1 MKGTMKGICKM
12 RPDVGAEYRTDIPI
26 PQIGEDEVLM
36 KVHATAICGTDLH
49 IYHWNEYAATR
60 MKHLPM
66 VFGHETAG
74 EIVEMGKNVS
84 GYQIGDR
91 IAVETHVPC
100 GHCLQCRT
108 GNPHICENMRVFG
121 VTDPGAFAEYAVV
134 PKACIVRLDDALSY
148 EQGAMLEAMGAGVHG
163 VEKAQVKG
171 KTVLVS
177 GCGAIGLMAIGAC
190 KAHGAKQIIACDMFD
205 EKLELAKV
213 MGADLTVN
221 SGKASVVDVVRQA
234 TDGSG
239 ADAAIDITG
248 NGKAIVAGIRAL
260 RKGGIMVSVGLP
272 DGEIPI
278 NLTEDIIYREIVY
291 TGISGRR
298 MFETWE
304 DCMQII
310 QTPGFSLEPAIG
322 GIYPMSEFEKALN
335 AIQSGVPG
343 KMILI
348 P

>member
-1 MKGTMKGICKM
+1 MKRTMCGLVKETAG
-12 RPDVGAEYRTDIPI
+12 PSSLVYHTDLPVPEIA
-26 PQIGEDEVLM
+26 EDEVLIQV
-36 KVHATAICGTDLH
+36 KCAAVCGTDLH
-49 IYHWNEYAATR
+49 IMEWDEWSRNRIT
-60 MKHLPM
+60 PPIIP
-66 VFGHETAG
+66 GHEIAG
-74 EIVEMGKNVS
+74 DIVAVGSKVTDRKV
-84 GYQIGDR
+84 GDR
-91 IAVETHVPC
+91 VSCETHIPC
-100 GHCLQCRT
+100 GKCYFCKNGMPHLCRDVKLFGCLPNS
-108 GNPHICENMRVFG
+108 G
-121 VTDPGAFAEYAVV
+121 FAEYT
-134 PKACIVRLDDALSY
+134 KIRSDMTFLLDDDISY
-148 EQGAMLEAMGAGVHG
+148 EVACMFEPMGAGVHG
-163 VEKAQVKG
+163 VEAAEVAG

-177 GCGAIGLMAIGAC
+177 GCGPIGLMAIGAC
-190 KAHGAKQIIACDMFD
+190 KVHGAKQIIACDMFD

-213 MGADLTVN
+213 MGADIIIN
-221 SGKASVVDVVRQA
+221 SGKESVIDAVRQA

-248 NGKAIVAGIRAL
+248 NGKAIVDGIRAL
-260 RKGGIMVSVGLP
+260 RKAGIMVSVGLP

-278 NLTEDIIYREIVY
+278 NLTEDIIYREVTY

-322 GIYPMSEFEKALN
+322 GVYPLSDFEEALN
-335 AIQSGVPG
+335 KIKSGVPG